1 MKDRITDIKFYY
13 DLDNWE
19 SDHNTHCR
27 ILNAHCRI
35 LALFSCTIDNLI
47 KIRYM
52 SLRSDEN
59 GFSIHYP
66 EQHYFVS
73 NQLVPFF
80 EILDID
86 TQCEISRAVI
96 GAYKKIM
103 DDK

>member
-13 DLDNWE
+13 DLENWE
-19 SDHNTHCR
+19 SEHNSHS
-27 ILNAHCRI
+27 RI

-52 SLRSDEN
+52 SLRRDEN

-66 EQHYFVS
+66 AQHYSDS
-73 NQLVPFF
+73 NKLVPFF

-96 GAYKKIM
+96 GAYKNIM
-103 DDK
+103 DKE